1 MNIDLKKNLILI
13 KELYQEKVLLELLKN
28 VLVIMI
34 INIMQ
39 LNELNNKKN
48 KLILKKLKQDYKYKM
63 NKTLLINKIF
73 IIDNVLE
80 IIMKQYYK
88 LIQKRII
95 YFHLELYY
103 YK

>member
-1 MNIDLKKNLILI
+1 MIIFINLKLNYNLKMNLILI

-39 LNELNNKKN
+39 LNEFNNKKN

-63 NKTLLINKIF
+63 KIILLINKIF
-73 IIDNVLE
+73 IIDN
-80 IIMKQYYK
+80 I
-88 LIQKRII
+88 
-95 YFHLELYY
+95 
-103 YK
+103 